1 MERIDH
7 NRYLELTRDAAL
19 IEADAHGAKVLRL
32 ASGNYLKLFR
42 VKRLFSS
49 ARIFSY
55 TQRFV
60 RNARLLA
67 ARGVPT
73 VVVVADYDIPALE
86 RSAVCYQP
94 LAGNTLRSIAATLD
108 AAAIEQL
115 GAFVRGLHDKGI
127 YFRSLHLGNIVL
139 TPDNQLGLIDISD
152 LQVSSRPLHQ
162 RRRIRN
168 FRHLLRVAK
177 DRAVLAKYENN
188 LAAGYGDGRVSSAIS
203 RYFAPQR

>member
-7 NRYLELTRDAAL
+7 NRYLELTGDATL
-19 IEADAHGAKVLRL
+19 IEADAHGDKVLQL
-32 ASGNYLKLFR
+32 ANGNYLKLFR

-55 TQRFV
+55 TRRFV
-60 RNARLLA
+60 RNARMLA
-67 ARGVPT
+67 ARGIPT
-73 VVVVADYDIPALE
+73 VVVVADYDIPALK

-94 LAGNTLRSIAATLD
+94 LVGTTLRSIAATLD
-108 AAAIEQL
+108 AAAIGQL
-115 GAFVRGLHDKGI
+115 GAFVRKLHDKGI

-152 LQVSSRPLHQ
+152 LQVSSRPLHR

-168 FRHLLRVAK
+168 FRHLLRIAN
-177 DRAVLAKYENN
+177 DRAVLAKYADN
-188 LAAGYGDGRVSSAIS
+188 LAAGYGDARVSSAIS
-203 RYFAPQR
+203 HYFTLQR